1 MFASWLS
8 SGYVSYMAETLS
20 IIGTGVLIIIG
31 LFIIVLLA
39 YAIRILIIIYSFLDL
54 RKKSAGRGSEDGLG
68 TFGKFIKGASVVEI
82 ILFLIRSRGRFR
94 R

>member
-1 MFASWLS
+1 
-8 SGYVSYMAETLS
+8 MAETLS
-20 IIGTGVLIIIG
+20 IIGTGVLIILG

-39 YAIRILIIIYSFLDL
+39 YAIRILIIIYSFLGL
-54 RKKSAGRGSEDGLG
+54 RKKIAGKNPEENLG

-94 R
+94 K